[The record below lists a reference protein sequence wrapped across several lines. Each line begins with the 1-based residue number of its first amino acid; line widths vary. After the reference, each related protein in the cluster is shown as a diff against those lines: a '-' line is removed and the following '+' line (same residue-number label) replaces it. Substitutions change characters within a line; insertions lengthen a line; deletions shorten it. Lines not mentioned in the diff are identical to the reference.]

1 MSKIFVTRQI
11 PSVGIDLLAKHH
23 QVEVWQGQDPPPRE
37 VLLDRVQGCAG
48 VLSMLSDKID
58 AQVMEA
64 AGSNLKGVANF
75 AVGYNNIDV
84 AVAKS
89 RGIQVGNTPGVLTN
103 ATADIAVGLILAAGR
118 CFGPSI
124 HNVERFEWRNW
135 EPMMFLGQEFE
146 GKTLGIVGMG
156 RIGYA
161 VAKRMHGG
169 WGMKILYTA
178 RQVKPDAQEHFG
190 ATRVELD
197 DLLRHSD
204 VVSLHCPLTPETRH
218 LIGTRELAL
227 MKPTAVLVN
236 TARGEVIDQAA
247 LAEALSQHR
256 IFAAGLDVTTPEPID
271 RTDPLRLRDNCLI
284 LPHIGSATLD
294 ARNQMSTMAATNLVQ
309 AIAGNAMPW
318 AVGG

>member
-1 MSKIFVTRQI
+1 
-11 PSVGIDLLAKHH
+11 
-23 QVEVWQGQDPPPRE
+23 
-37 VLLDRVQGCAG
+37 
-48 VLSMLSDKID
+48 
-58 AQVMEA
+58 
-64 AGSNLKGVANF
+64 
-75 AVGYNNIDV
+75 
-84 AVAKS
+84 
-89 RGIQVGNTPGVLTN
+89 
-103 ATADIAVGLILAAGR
+103 
-118 CFGPSI
+118 
-124 HNVERFEWRNW
+124 
-135 EPMMFLGQEFE
+135 
-146 GKTLGIVGMG
+146 
-156 RIGYA
+156 
-161 VAKRMHGG
+161 MHGG
-169 WGMKILYTA
+169 WGTKILYTA

-197 DLLRHSD
+197 ELLRHSD

-218 LIGTRELAL
+218 MIGKRELGL

-271 RTDPLRLRDNCLI
+271 RTDPLRLQDNCLI